1 MKIFDFLKKKTLAQE
16 PPKQDQSEQT
26 QPPKQP
32 PSAKEL
38 ATQNGE
44 PWVQVVG
51 LELDPANM
59 GNGAIELDF
68 NDIFVAR
75 LVKAGYRGK
84 DEHQI
89 VDQWFTDVCRNIV
102 LETFEQEQADPE
114 KRSTST
120 LKRNIGNGRSEFS

>member
-1 MKIFDFLKKKTLAQE
+1 MKIFDYFKKQSQPVPEKPKA
-16 PPKQDQSEQT
+16 PPATKSKKLTE
-26 QPPKQP
+26 
-32 PSAKEL
+32 KEI
-38 ATQNGE
+38 ATQKGE
-44 PWVQVVG
+44 PWVNVVG
-51 LELDPANM
+51 FELDPANM

-68 NDIFVAR
+68 NEVFVAR

-84 DEHQI
+84 DDHQI

-120 LKRNIGNGRSEFS
+120 IRKNLGNGRSEFS

>member
-1 MKIFDFLKKKTLAQE
+1 MKIFDYFKKQSQPVTEKPKA
-16 PPKQDQSEQT
+16 PPAVKSKKLTE
-26 QPPKQP
+26 
-32 PSAKEL
+32 KEI
-38 ATQNGE
+38 ATQKGE
-44 PWVQVVG
+44 PWVNVVG
-51 LELDPANM
+51 FELDPANM

-68 NDIFVAR
+68 NEVFVAR

-84 DEHQI
+84 DDHQI

-120 LKRNIGNGRSEFS
+120 IRKNLGNGRSEFS